1 MRSLRSIPRM
11 TTKETGSATVTS
23 MPMPSLRTDGA
34 CLTGTLENLGSGA
47 KPMAPAALAKIKSD
61 ALDMLGR
68 VVSVYERQIATGEV
82 GANGSGTASASIP
95 AVPSTGLLYGRIQSG
110 KTVAMIALVA
120 AAIDNGFRVIVVL
133 TSDNVKL
140 VEQTTERFGDLEGPL
155 SIDALKPN
163 DWSTDHKH
171 IGKHLA
177 RSGAVFVCSKN
188 TKRLDEL
195 LAFLDRIGAPDYPA
209 LILDDEADQATLDA
223 NLARNSRAKTKN
235 RDQVDPTAI
244 HRRVAESLRGT
255 LRHQVFLQVTATPYA
270 LLLQTVGSELRPS
283 FVRLLE
289 PGEGYT
295 GGEAFF
301 EAHHVEGPNPPLA
314 YVPDDESDEIAN
326 APTQPPT
333 GLQNAMAF
341 FLVAAA
347 AQGIADPNAAR
358 AGQNFLCHTSQ
369 LRNQHRILERMI
381 REHLDR
387 LGEDLENGRPAALHA
402 LEQARAELAKTLEE
416 VPAVDAIVEYLNA
429 RLGGRKI
436 VVVNAEADAQ
446 PGKSLNFIVGGN
458 ILGRGVTI
466 ENLLVTYYLREPKTG
481 QMDTMLQH
489 ARMYGYRAK
498 IMPWTRVYLPEVLA
512 YRFHEIHEIE
522 RRLRRQLVHAD
533 MGRPIAVEKAPNL
546 NPTRRAVLD
555 PSYIDAFDAEDQI
568 YPLHPDFTLTPTEYE
583 RMEARIKKLLGGDLA
598 NEGPEQIPFDELL
611 ALVDE
616 FPYDTTQ
623 GSTKWIPGVI
633 RRVLEKQRERCD
645 GRAYL
650 YSRSM
655 RRTRLRL
662 ATGALEGKVLQELR
676 DLDGPTFCAFRD
688 DGRGLSPSGMRY
700 WYPTVVLDKGTPSLI
715 INTTPDA

>member
-1 MRSLRSIPRM
+1 MLAPM
-11 TTKETGSATVTS
+11 TGSATVNS
-23 MPMPSLRTDGA
+23 APMPTLRTDGP
-34 CLTGTLENLGSGA
+34 CLEGTLQNLGAGA
-47 KPMAPAALAKIKSD
+47 KPMTPAALAKVKAD

-68 VVSVYERQIATGEV
+68 VVSVYEKQIAVGEV
-82 GANGSGTASASIP
+82 GANGSATASKT
-95 AVPSTGLLYGRIQSG
+95 VPTVPTTGLLYGRIQSG

-140 VEQTTERFGDLEGPL
+140 VSQTTERFGALEGP
-155 SIDALKPN
+155 IAVDALKPHG
-163 DWSTDHKH
+163 WSTDHKH

-195 LAFLDRIGAPDYPA
+195 LEFLDRIGAPNYPA

-223 NLARNSRAKTKN
+223 NLARNSRAKAKN
-235 RDQVDPTAI
+235 LETIDATAI
-244 HRRVAESLRGT
+244 YRRVVESLRGT

-301 EAHHVEGPNPPLA
+301 EAHHVEGPTPPLV
-314 YVPDDESDEIAN
+314 YVPEDESDEIIN
-326 APTQPPT
+326 APTQPPS
-333 GLQNAMAF
+333 GLRSAVAF
-341 FLVAAA
+341 FLVAAG
-347 AQGIADPNAAR
+347 AQALADPAAAR

-369 LRNQHRILERMI
+369 LRNQHRILEGLI
-381 REHLDR
+381 RGHLER
-387 LGEDLENGRPAALHA
+387 LDDDLEKKTGLVRTA
-402 LEQARAELAKTLEE
+402 LEQAHLELQKTLATA
-416 VPAVDAIVEYLNA
+416 PPLDAIVDGLKN
-429 RLGGRKI
+429 RLANRKI
-436 VVVNAEADAQ
+436 VVVNAEAEAE

-489 ARMYGYRAK
+489 ARMYGYRSK
-498 IMPWTRVYLPEVLA
+498 IMPWTRVFLPEVLA

-522 RRLRRQLVHAD
+522 RRLRRQLANAD
-533 MGRPIAVEKAPNL
+533 MDHPIAVEKAPNL
-546 NPTRRAVLD
+546 SPTRRAVLD

-568 YPLHPDFTLTPTEYE
+568 FPLAPDFTLTPTEYE
-583 RMEARIKKLLGGDLA
+583 RIESRVKALLGGDLG
-598 NEGPEQIPFDELL
+598 ERGPVPIRFDDMLDLVEEFPFD
-611 ALVDE
+611 ASH
-616 FPYDTTQ
+616 
-623 GSTKWIPGVI
+623 GSSKWLPGVV
-633 RRVLEKQRERCD
+633 RKVLEKQRERCA

-650 YSRSM
+650 YSRQM
-655 RRTRLRL
+655 TRRKQLL
-662 ATGALEGKVLQELR
+662 ATGALEGNELKHLR
-676 DLDGPTFCAFRD
+676 GLDGPTFCAFRD
-688 DGRGLSPSGMRY
+688 DGKAMKTKVPRY
-700 WYPTVVLDKGTPSLI
+700 WYPTVVLDAHTPSLI
-715 INTTPDA
+715 INTTPHG

>member
-1 MRSLRSIPRM
+1 M
-11 TTKETGSATVTS
+11 TE
-23 MPMPSLRTDGA
+23 
-34 CLTGTLENLGSGA
+34 
-47 KPMAPAALAKIKSD
+47 AARAKIKAD

-68 VVSVYERQIATGEV
+68 VVSVYEKQIATGEV
-82 GANGSGTASASIP
+82 GANGTAKATASIP

-110 KTVAMIALVA
+110 KTVAMIGLVA

-140 VEQTTERFGDLEGPL
+140 VSQTTERFGVLEGP
-155 SIDALKPN
+155 IAVDALKPQE
-163 DWSTDHKH
+163 WSTDHKH

-195 LAFLDRIGAPDYPA
+195 LEFLARIGAPEYPA

-223 NLARNSRAKTKN
+223 NLAKNSRAKAKSLET
-235 RDQVDPTAI
+235 VDPTAI
-244 HRRVAESLRGT
+244 YRRVVESLRGT

-289 PGEGYT
+289 PGDGYT
-295 GGEAFF
+295 GGERFF
-301 EAHHVEGPNPPLA
+301 EAEHVEGPKPPLV
-314 YVPDDESDEIAN
+314 YVPEDESEEINN
-326 APTQPPT
+326 APTQPPA
-333 GLQNAMAF
+333 GLQSAIAF
-341 FLVAAA
+341 FLVAAG
-347 AQGIADPNAAR
+347 AQGVMDPLAAR

-369 LRNQHRILERMI
+369 LRNQHRVLEGMI
-381 REHLDR
+381 RDHLDR
-387 LGEDLENGRPAALHA
+387 LGDDIEHRRRPAMNA
-402 LEQARAELAKTLEE
+402 LEQARLELLKTLPEA
-416 VPAVDAIVEYLNA
+416 PALDAIVEHLST

-436 VVVNAEADAQ
+436 VVVNAETDAE

-498 IMPWTRVYLPEVLA
+498 IMPWTRVFLPRNLA
-512 YRFHEIHEIE
+512 TRFHEIHGIE
-522 RRLRRQLVHAD
+522 RRLRRQLASAD
-533 MGRPIAVEKAPNL
+533 MGRPIVVEKTSNL
-546 NPTRRAVLD
+546 NPTRRGVLD

-568 YPLHPDFTLTPTEYE
+568 FPLYPDFTLTPTEYE
-583 RMEARIKKLLGGDLA
+583 RISSRVMKLLGGDFSD
-598 NEGPEQIPFDELL
+598 EGPIPIDFEEMLS
-611 ALVDE
+611 LVDV
-616 FPYDTTQ
+616 FPYDAAL
-623 GSTKWIPGVI
+623 SSRWMPGVI
-633 RRVLEKQRERCD
+633 RRVLEKQRERCK

-650 YSRSM
+650 YSRPM
-655 RRTRLRL
+655 ARTKRLL
-662 ATGALEGKVLQELR
+662 ATGALEGKVLRALR

-688 DGRGLSPSGMRY
+688 DGKSMTEGKVAKY

-715 INTTPDA
+715 INTTPHG